1 MNSKLIL
8 ILIVAI
14 ASFAC
19 KREVKTDSFSPSA
32 DFFGQELPANQLG
45 IFAPGVVSTG
55 LNEGTITFSPDGK
68 ECYWSILFSG
78 FETIVFSKLENGIW
92 TKPEVASFS
101 GKYYD
106 GWPAMQPD
114 GKRMFFHSTRP
125 NPDSTNGITA
135 KYNIWYMD
143 RNTNG
148 WSEPKIVNVPV
159 NSSENSTCPSV
170 TKNGI
175 LYISKRF
182 SDDTEKLCRSE
193 YINGSYQT
201 LEVLPEIVNVLQ
213 YNFHGCVAPDENY
226 LIRPAYGRPDNIGSG
241 WNYYITFR
249 DSIGKW
255 SDLKNLGKE
264 INSLY
269 CAGAPSISY
278 DGKLLFF
285 QARVAAKE
293 TFELDGRFNLNEMIE
308 KEIKNHSNG
317 SADIYWIDSKIVDEI
332 KTNAIK

>member
-1 MNSKLIL
+1 MNNKLIL
-8 ILIVAI
+8 LLIVTT
-14 ASFAC
+14 ASLAC

-55 LNEGTITFSPDGK
+55 LNEGAISFSPDGK

-78 FETIVFSKLENGIW
+78 FETIVTSKLENGTW

-114 GKRMFFHSTRP
+114 GKRMFFHSARP
-125 NPDSTNGITA
+125 IADSSSGITA
-135 KYNIWYMD
+135 KFNIWYMD
-143 RNTNG
+143 RQENG
-148 WSEPKIVNVPV
+148 WSEPKIVNTPV

-170 TKNGI
+170 TKNGT
-175 LYISKRF
+175 LYVSKRF

-201 LEVLPEIVNVLQ
+201 LEVLPENVNVLK
-213 YNFHGCVAPDENY
+213 YNFHGYISPDESF
-226 LIRPAYGRPDNIGSG
+226 LIRPMYGRPDNIGSG

-249 DSIGKW
+249 DSLGKW
-255 SDLKNLGKE
+255 SDLINLGKE

-293 TFELDGRFNLNEMIE
+293 TFELDGRLNLKEMIE

-317 SADIYWIDSKIVDEI
+317 SADIYWIDSKIVDKI
-332 KTNAIK
+332 KTNAIN